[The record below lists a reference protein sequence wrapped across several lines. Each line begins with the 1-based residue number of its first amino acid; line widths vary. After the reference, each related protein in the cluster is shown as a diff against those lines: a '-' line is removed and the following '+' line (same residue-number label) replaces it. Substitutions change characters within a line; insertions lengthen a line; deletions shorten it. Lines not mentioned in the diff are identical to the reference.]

1 MEWLETGGAPVG
13 LFQSWT
19 YAEDAV
25 QLNRGDVLVAY
36 TDGIVE
42 AQDAFGE
49 EWGAGRLV
57 RIVEESSDETAAQI
71 NARIWKTV
79 DRFAGRA
86 GQRDDM
92 TLLVLRAT

>member
-1 MEWLETGGAPVG
+1 VG
-13 LFQSWT
+13 LFQAWT
-19 YAEDAV
+19 YTEGSV
-25 QLNRGDVLVAY
+25 RLNPGDVLVAY

-57 RIVEESSDETAAQI
+57 RIVDESSDETAAQI

-86 GQRDDM
+86 AQRDDM